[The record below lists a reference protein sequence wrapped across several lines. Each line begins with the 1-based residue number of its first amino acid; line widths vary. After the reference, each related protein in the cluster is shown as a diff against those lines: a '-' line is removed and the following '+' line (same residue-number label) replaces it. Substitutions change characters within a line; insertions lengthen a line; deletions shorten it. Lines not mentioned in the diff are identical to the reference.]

1 MSIIDE
7 TQTAARYL
15 LMSPHLDE
23 RQRRLWVACEA
34 REPFLPYP
42 GPLVFTAKPSAQASW
57 TCPHMIHKRLTQLS
71 SVSQVLD
78 ANHSLR
84 TLPNSQKPLMLSWN
98 LALLVTR

>member
-34 REPFLPYP
+34 MNS
-42 GPLVFTAKPSAQASW
+42 GQGAISA
-57 TCPHMIHKRLTQLS
+57 LS
-71 SVSQVLD
+71 RATGV
-78 ANHSLR
+78 HR
-84 TLPNSQKPLMLSWN
+84 KTI
-98 LALLVTR
+98 R